1 MSNFDQ
7 KRNKKVF
14 EIIVMLKIIYIVLS
28 LIPLSSLL
36 KLKNDIKSILLI
48 TGLLSIILMT
58 LLAYFSWMVAYIKER
73 IDKSPQILDYLE
85 TTIMIFLFFIVLIT
99 TGLQDSGY
107 KLLSIFIVLIG
118 SIQFGRN
125 YSLGVAT
132 ISTIIVLLIDFLSI
146 TNNKLLSTQYFEKD
160 LVLFSAL
167 FVTAF
172 ILGMYVDIERA
183 HSKELKTLANV
194 DELTG
199 LYNHRYFQEFL
210 QKTIDNSEKENNE
223 VSLLFMDIDYFKNFN
238 DNNGHQSGD
247 LLLKQISQ
255 IIKSSIR
262 GTDVVARYGGEE
274 FTVILPNT
282 TEKDAVNI
290 AERIR
295 CCIENTHFK
304 NQENQ
309 PNKKITVSIGVS
321 SYPKRAVNKH
331 QLIYTADN
339 ALYRAKSLSR
349 NRVELYHNIL
359 DELSKSMNI
368 NNENIKSLQDFI
380 SMINIKDKYTYG
392 HTERVV
398 IYSKYFGNYI
408 NLSHEDNIILQVSA
422 YLHDIGKLEIPEE
435 VLNKIDKLTDE
446 ELIMFRNHPQA
457 GVDLIQNIKQFDK
470 FKPIIKYHHERYDG
484 FGYPKGLK
492 GEEIPYLARML
503 TIADSFDAMTSKRP
517 YNKVKTKDKAIEEL
531 RNYAGTQF
539 DPILVEKFIEMLDKY
554 KYKF

>member
-1 MSNFDQ
+1 MGNFDQ

-48 TGLLSIILMT
+48 TGLLSIILMI

-73 IDKSPQILDYLE
+73 IDKYPQILDYLE

-146 TNNKLLSTQYFEKD
+146 TNNKLFLSQYLEKD

-554 KYKF
+554 KDKF